1 MQLSQGMNG
10 LRGTAYTGQ
19 VLELTLDALGLRQRV
34 TAHNV
39 ANVETPGYRPYRVS
53 FEESLARAVAR
64 KDLEVPVQVVTATR
78 GRVREDGN
86 GVDIEQEMVT
96 AAKTSIAYQAAAQQ
110 WSGLQARLR
119 TAIREGRR

>member
-1 MQLSQGMNG
+1 MNG
-10 LRGTAYTGQ
+10 LRGTAYTAQ

-39 ANVETPGYRPYRVS
+39 ANVETPGYKPYPVS
-53 FEESLARAVAR
+53 FEQALAQALER
-64 KDLEVPVQVVTATR
+64 KDLEVPLRVVSSAR

-96 AAKTSIAYQAAAQQ
+96 AAKTSIAYQAVAQQ
-110 WSGLQARLR
+110 WSGLYGRLR

>member
-1 MQLSQGMNG
+1 VNG
-10 LRGTAYTGQ
+10 LRGTAYTAQ

-39 ANVETPGYRPYRVS
+39 ANVETPGYKPYRVS
-53 FEESLARAVAR
+53 FEQALAQALER
-64 KDLEVPVQVVTATR
+64 KDLEVPLRVVSSAR

-96 AAKTSIAYQAAAQQ
+96 AAKTSIAYQAVAQQ
-110 WSGLQARLR
+110 WSGLYGRLR

>member
-1 MQLSQGMNG
+1 MPPGVNG
-10 LRGTAYTGQ
+10 LRGTAYTAQ

-39 ANVETPGYRPYRVS
+39 ANVETPGYKPYRVS
-53 FEESLARAVAR
+53 FEQALAQALER
-64 KDLEVPVQVVTATR
+64 KDLEVPLRVVRSAR

-96 AAKTSIAYQAAAQQ
+96 AAKTSIAYQAVAQQ
-110 WSGLQARLR
+110 WSGLYGRLR